1 MYVFLSLFSSL
12 CLYILDNYLTRYIQT
27 PSPLIIGKNPAWTER
42 TNHLTWGKIPL
53 YYELLI
59 SYILLPA
66 TNTPTTDSEKTQV
79 LHGFE
84 KTTEAII
91 RFLYSA
97 EDSMNICADYTW
109 PSVAIGVEVFK
120 KGLYELKKR
129 NVKSRFVTDITKDNI
144 KYCKELM
151 QISELRHL
159 DGVKGNF
166 AVSEKGYT
174 ASATMQEASLL
185 QQVIYSNVRSILDQQ
200 QYVFETLWSKA
211 KPAEQKIREIEE
223 GIELGEKTEIIQSP
237 KKILEL
243 FINMIK
249 SAKSEILLLLPTI
262 NAFLREERIGAIE
275 LLKES
280 AAEHNV
286 NVRIITPSNDDI
298 EKTLQNIASVAVRK
312 EQQENQKKEKGFEV
326 QRSNIQF
333 KETAMTT
340 VTILVVDKRESLVME
355 KTDDSKGNFIEAIG
369 LSTYSTSEPTVMSY
383 LSIFEGLWRQ
393 AKLYE
398 GLRAANELLQIHDKM
413 QREFINI
420 ASHEMKT
427 PTQAIL
433 GTSGL
438 LQYFPERKDELIGII
453 QRNAKRLQTLIA
465 NILDVTRIESQTL
478 ILNKERFDIRDVI
491 SSLIED
497 HKDRTKNSNIELINK
512 NNNNNNPIFVEA
524 DKDRILQVLSNLLS
538 NAIKFTNQGKISINI
553 FEKNDDN
560 HEENGR
566 KEVIVSVTDTG
577 SGIDSEIFTRL
588 FSKFA
593 SKSYQGTG
601 LGLFIC
607 KSIIQAHGGRIWA
620 ENNNISEDKSGG
632 ATITFSLPAAS
643 DINTANGDD

>member
-1 MYVFLSLFSSL
+1 MEG
-12 CLYILDNYLTRYIQT
+12 R
-27 PSPLIIGKNPAWTER
+27 K
-42 TNHLTWGKIPL
+42 HLL

-59 SYILLPA
+59 SHILLSD
-66 TNTPTTDSEKTQV
+66 TNTPTIDSEKTQV

-84 KTTEAII
+84 KTTEVII
-91 RFLYSA
+91 SFLYGA
-97 EDSMNICADYTW
+97 EDFMNICADYTW
-109 PSVAIGVEVFK
+109 PSVAMGVEVFK
-120 KGLYELKKR
+120 KGFYELKKR

-144 KYCKELM
+144 KYCKEIM

-166 AVSEKGYT
+166 GISEKEYT
-174 ASATMQEASLL
+174 ASATMQEAAPL
-185 QQVIYSNVRSILDQQ
+185 QQLIYSNVRSILDQQ

-223 GIELGEKTEIIQSP
+223 GIDLGETEIIQSP

-280 AAEHNV
+280 AAEYNV
-286 NVRIITPSNDDI
+286 NVRIMTPSNDDI
-298 EKTLQNIASVAVRK
+298 EKILQNIASIAVSK
-312 EQQENQKKEKGFEV
+312 EQQENQKKEKGFEI
-326 QRSNIQF
+326 QRSDIQF

-355 KTDDSKGNFIEAIG
+355 KTDDSKENFIEAIG
-369 LSTYSTSEPTVMSY
+369 SSTYSTSEPTVMSY
-383 LSIFEGLWRQ
+383 LSTFEGLWRQ

-398 GLRAANELLQIHDKM
+398 ELREANERLQIHDKM

-427 PTQAIL
+427 PAQAIL

-438 LQYFPERKDELIGII
+438 LQYYPERKDELIGII

-478 ILNKERFDIRDVI
+478 ILNKERFNIRDVI

-497 HKDRTKNSNIELINK
+497 HKDRTKNSNIELIN
-512 NNNNNNPIFVEA
+512 NNNNNDPIFVEA
-524 DKDRILQVLSNLLS
+524 DKDRIIQVLSNLLS
-538 NAIKFTNQGKISINI
+538 NAIKFTDQGKISINL

-560 HEENGR
+560 NHKEDGRR

-577 SGIDSEIFTRL
+577 SGINSEIFTRL

-593 SKSYQGTG
+593 SMSYQGTG

-620 ENNNISEDKSGG
+620 KNNDVSEDKSGG
-632 ATITFSLPAAS
+632 ATITFSLPVAS
-643 DINTANGDD
+643 DINTTDGDN

>member
-1 MYVFLSLFSSL
+1 
-12 CLYILDNYLTRYIQT
+12 
-27 PSPLIIGKNPAWTER
+27 
-42 TNHLTWGKIPL
+42 
-53 YYELLI
+53 
-59 SYILLPA
+59 
-66 TNTPTTDSEKTQV
+66 
-79 LHGFE
+79 
-84 KTTEAII
+84 
-91 RFLYSA
+91 
-97 EDSMNICADYTW
+97 MNICADYTW
-109 PSVAIGVEVFK
+109 PSVAMGVEVFK

-166 AVSEKGYT
+166 AISEKGYT
-174 ASATMQEASLL
+174 ASATLQEAALL
-185 QQVIYSNVRSILDQQ
+185 QEVIYSNVRSILDQQ

-223 GIELGEKTEIIQSP
+223 GVDFGKTEIIQSP

-249 SAKSEILLLLPTI
+249 SAKSEILLMLPTI

-275 LLKES
+275 LLKKS

-286 NVRIITPSNDDI
+286 NVRIITPSNDDV
-298 EKTLQNIASVAVRK
+298 EKILQNTVSVAVRK

-355 KTDDSKGNFIEAIG
+355 KTDDSKENFIKAIG
-369 LSTYSTSEPTVMSY
+369 LSTYSNSEPTVISY

-398 GLRAANELLQIHDKM
+398 ELREANEQLQIHDKM

-438 LQYFPERKDELIGII
+438 LQYYPERIDELIEII
-453 QRNAKRLQTLIA
+453 QRNAKRLQTLII
-465 NILDVTRIESQTL
+465 NILDVTRIESKTL
-478 ILNKERFDIRDVI
+478 ILNKERFNIRDVI

-497 HKDRTKNSNIELINK
+497 HKDRTKNSNIKLINK
-512 NNNNNNPIFVEA
+512 NNSNNNNPIFVEA
-524 DKDRILQVLSNLLS
+524 DKDRIIQVLCNLLS
-538 NAIKFTNQGKISINI
+538 NAIKFTNQGQISINL
-553 FEKNDDN
+553 FEKSDVH
-560 HEENGR
+560 HEEDGR

-577 SGIDSEIFTRL
+577 SGINSEIFTRL

-620 ENNNISEDKSGG
+620 ENNDVSENKSG
-632 ATITFSLPAAS
+632 ATITFSLPAAT
-643 DINTANGDD
+643 DINMANGDN

>member
-1 MYVFLSLFSSL
+1 MISHISLPV
-12 CLYILDNYLTRYIQT
+12 TKT
-27 PSPLIIGKNPAWTER
+27 PAV
-42 TNHLTWGKIPL
+42 
-53 YYELLI
+53 
-59 SYILLPA
+59 
-66 TNTPTTDSEKTQV
+66 DSEKTQV

-84 KTTEAII
+84 KTTEVII
-91 RFLYSA
+91 RFLHTA
-97 EDSMNICADYTW
+97 EDSMNICADHTW
-109 PSVAIGVEVFK
+109 PSVAMGVEVFK

-159 DGVKGNF
+159 DGLKGNF
-166 AVSEKGYT
+166 AISEKGYT
-174 ASATMQEASLL
+174 ASATLQEAAML
-185 QQVIYSNVRSILDQQ
+185 QEVIYSNARAILDQQ
-200 QYVFETLWSKA
+200 RYMFETLWSKA

-223 GIELGEKTEIIQSP
+223 GVDFGKTEIIQSP

-249 SAKSEILLLLPTI
+249 SAKSEILLMLPTI

-275 LLKES
+275 LLKKS

-286 NVRIITPSNDDI
+286 NVRIITPSNDDV
-298 EKTLQNIASVAVRK
+298 EKILQNIVSVAVRK

-369 LSTYSTSEPTVMSY
+369 LSTYSDSEPTVMSY

-398 GLRAANELLQIHDKM
+398 ELREANERLQIHDKM

-438 LQYFPERKDELIGII
+438 LQYYPERKDELIGII

-478 ILNKERFDIRDVI
+478 KLNKERFNIRDII

-497 HKDRTKNSNIELINK
+497 YKDRTKNSNIEII

-524 DKDRILQVLSNLLS
+524 DKDRIIQVLSNLLS
-538 NAIKFTNQGKISINI
+538 NAIKFTNQGQISINL

-560 HEENGR
+560 HRDDGRR

-577 SGIDSEIFTRL
+577 SGINSEIFTRL

-607 KSIIQAHGGRIWA
+607 KSIVEAHGGKIWA
-620 ENNNISEDKSGG
+620 ENKDVSEDKSG
-632 ATITFSLPAAS
+632 ATITFSLPTVS
-643 DINTANGDD
+643 DINTANGDN

>member
-1 MYVFLSLFSSL
+1 ML
-12 CLYILDNYLTRYIQT
+12 
-27 PSPLIIGKNPAWTER
+27 
-42 TNHLTWGKIPL
+42 
-53 YYELLI
+53 
-59 SYILLPA
+59 
-66 TNTPTTDSEKTQV
+66 
-79 LHGFE
+79 
-84 KTTEAII
+84 
-91 RFLYSA
+91 
-97 EDSMNICADYTW
+97 
-109 PSVAIGVEVFK
+109 
-120 KGLYELKKR
+120 
-129 NVKSRFVTDITKDNI
+129 
-144 KYCKELM
+144 
-151 QISELRHL
+151 ISELRHL
-159 DGVKGNF
+159 DGLKGNF
-166 AVSEKGYT
+166 AISEKGYT
-174 ASATMQEASLL
+174 ASATLQEAAML
-185 QQVIYSNVRSILDQQ
+185 QEVIYSNARAILDQQ
-200 QYVFETLWSKA
+200 RYMFETLWSKA

-223 GIELGEKTEIIQSP
+223 GIDFGKTEIIQSP

-249 SAKSEILLLLPTI
+249 SAKSEILLMLPTI

-275 LLKES
+275 LLKKS

-286 NVRIITPSNDDI
+286 NVRIITPSNNDV
-298 EKTLQNIASVAVRK
+298 EKILQNNTISSIAVIK

-369 LSTYSTSEPTVMSY
+369 LSTYSDSEPTVTSY

-398 GLRAANELLQIHDKM
+398 ELREANEQLQIHDKM
-413 QREFINI
+413 QKEFINI

-438 LQYFPERKDELIGII
+438 LQYYPERKDELIEII
-453 QRNAKRLQTLIA
+453 QRNAKRLQTLIS

-478 ILNKERFDIRDVI
+478 ILNKERFNIRDII
-491 SSLIED
+491 SSLID
-497 HKDRTKNSNIELINK
+497 DYKDRTKNSNIEIIN

-524 DKDRILQVLSNLLS
+524 DKDRIIQVLSNLLS
-538 NAIKFTNQGKISINI
+538 NAIKFTNQGQISINL
-553 FEKNDDN
+553 FEKNEDN
-560 HEENGR
+560 HGDDGR
-566 KEVIVSVTDTG
+566 GKEVIVSVTDTG
-577 SGIDSEIFTRL
+577 SGINSEIFTRL

-607 KSIIQAHGGRIWA
+607 KSIVEAHGGKIWA
-620 ENNNISEDKSGG
+620 ENKDVSENKSG
-632 ATITFSLPAAS
+632 ATITFSLPTVS
-643 DINTANGDD
+643 KINTANGDN

>member
-1 MYVFLSLFSSL
+1 
-12 CLYILDNYLTRYIQT
+12 
-27 PSPLIIGKNPAWTER
+27 
-42 TNHLTWGKIPL
+42 
-53 YYELLI
+53 
-59 SYILLPA
+59 LPA
-66 TNTPTTDSEKTQV
+66 TNTPTIDSEKTQV

-84 KTTEAII
+84 KTTELII
-91 RFLYSA
+91 RFLYGA
-97 EDSMNICADYTW
+97 EDYMNICADYTW
-109 PSVAIGVEVFK
+109 PSVAMGVEVFK
-120 KGLYELKKR
+120 KGFYELKKR

-166 AVSEKGYT
+166 GISEKGYT
-174 ASATMQEASLL
+174 ASATMQEAAPL

-223 GIELGEKTEIIQSP
+223 GHDLGETEIIQSP

-249 SAKSEILLLLPTI
+249 SAKSEILLILPTI

-275 LLKES
+275 LLKKL

-286 NVRIITPSNDDI
+286 NVRIITPSNDDV
-298 EKTLQNIASVAVRK
+298 EKILQNIVSVAVRK
-312 EQQENQKKEKGFEV
+312 EQQKNQKKEKGFEV

-355 KTDDSKGNFIEAIG
+355 KTDDSKENFIEAMG
-369 LSTYSTSEPTVMSY
+369 SSTYSTSEPTVMSY
-383 LSIFEGLWRQ
+383 LSTFEGLWRQ

-398 GLRAANELLQIHDKM
+398 ELREANERLEIHDKM

-427 PTQAIL
+427 PAQAIL

-438 LQYFPERKDELIGII
+438 LQYYPERKDELIGII

-478 ILNKERFDIRDVI
+478 ILNKERFNIRDVI

-512 NNNNNNPIFVEA
+512 NNNNNNNPIFVEA
-524 DKDRILQVLSNLLS
+524 DKDRIIQVLSNLLS
-538 NAIKFTNQGKISINI
+538 NAIKFTDQGKISINL
-553 FEKNDDN
+553 FEKNNDN
-560 HEENGR
+560 NEEDGR

-577 SGIDSEIFTRL
+577 SGINREIFTRL

-620 ENNNISEDKSGG
+620 ENNDVREDKSGG
-632 ATITFSLPAAS
+632 ATITFSLPAAN
-643 DINTANGDD
+643 DINTADGDN

>member
-1 MYVFLSLFSSL
+1 
-12 CLYILDNYLTRYIQT
+12 
-27 PSPLIIGKNPAWTER
+27 
-42 TNHLTWGKIPL
+42 
-53 YYELLI
+53 
-59 SYILLPA
+59 LPA
-66 TNTPTTDSEKTQV
+66 TNTPTSDSEKTQV

-84 KTTEAII
+84 KTTEVII
-91 RFLYSA
+91 KFLYSA

-166 AVSEKGYT
+166 SISEKGYT
-174 ASATMQEASLL
+174 ASATLQEAALL
-185 QQVIYSNVRSILDQQ
+185 QQVIYSNVRAILDQQ

-223 GIELGEKTEIIQSP
+223 GIDLGETEIIQNP

-275 LLKES
+275 LLKKS
-280 AAEHNV
+280 AAEHDV
-286 NVRIITPSNDDI
+286 NVRIITPSNDDV
-298 EKTLQNIASVAVRK
+298 EKILQNNTVSVAVRK

-355 KTDDSKGNFIEAIG
+355 KTDDSKETFIEAIG
-369 LSTYSTSEPTVMSY
+369 LSTYSNSEPTVMSY

-398 GLRAANELLQIHDKM
+398 ELREANERLQIHDKM

-438 LQYFPERKDELIGII
+438 LQYYPERKDELIGII

-478 ILNKERFDIRDVI
+478 KLNKERFNIRDVI

-524 DKDRILQVLSNLLS
+524 DKDRIIQVLSNLLS
-538 NAIKFTNQGKISINI
+538 NAIKFTDQGKISINL

-560 HEENGR
+560 NEENGGGR
-566 KEVIVSVTDTG
+566 KEVIVSVNDTG
-577 SGIDSEIFTRL
+577 SGINSEIFPRL

-607 KSIIQAHGGRIWA
+607 KSIIEAHGGRIWA
-620 ENNNISEDKSGG
+620 ENNDVSEDKSGG
-632 ATITFSLPAAS
+632 ATITFSLPAAT
-643 DINTANGDD
+643 DINTANGDN

>member
-1 MYVFLSLFSSL
+1 
-12 CLYILDNYLTRYIQT
+12 
-27 PSPLIIGKNPAWTER
+27 
-42 TNHLTWGKIPL
+42 
-53 YYELLI
+53 
-59 SYILLPA
+59 LPA
-66 TNTPTTDSEKTQV
+66 TNTPTSDSEKTQV

-84 KTTEAII
+84 KTTEVII
-91 RFLYSA
+91 KFLYSA

-109 PSVAIGVEVFK
+109 PSVAMGVEVFK

-166 AVSEKGYT
+166 SISEKGYT
-174 ASATMQEASLL
+174 ASATLQEAALL
-185 QQVIYSNVRSILDQQ
+185 QQVIYSNVRAILDQQ

-223 GIELGEKTEIIQSP
+223 GIDLGETAIIQNP

-249 SAKSEILLLLPTI
+249 SAKSEILLMLPTI

-275 LLKES
+275 LLKKS
-280 AAEHNV
+280 AAEHDV
-286 NVRIITPSNDDI
+286 NARIITPSNDDV
-298 EKTLQNIASVAVRK
+298 EKILQNNTVSVAVRK
-312 EQQENQKKEKGFEV
+312 EQQINQKKEKGFEV

-355 KTDDSKGNFIEAIG
+355 KTDDSKETFIEAIG
-369 LSTYSTSEPTVMSY
+369 LSTYSNSEPTVMSY

-398 GLRAANELLQIHDKM
+398 ELREANERLQIHDKM

-438 LQYFPERKDELIGII
+438 LQYYPERKDELIGII

-478 ILNKERFDIRDVI
+478 KLNKERFNIRDVI

-524 DKDRILQVLSNLLS
+524 DKDRIIQVLSNLLS
-538 NAIKFTNQGKISINI
+538 NAIKFTDQGKISINL

-560 HEENGR
+560 NEENGGGR
-566 KEVIVSVTDTG
+566 KEVIVSVNDTG
-577 SGIDSEIFTRL
+577 SGINSEIFPRL

-607 KSIIQAHGGRIWA
+607 KSIIEAHGGRIWA
-620 ENNNISEDKSGG
+620 ENNDVSEDKSGG
-632 ATITFSLPAAS
+632 ATITFSLPAAT
-643 DINTANGDD
+643 DINTANGDN

>member
-1 MYVFLSLFSSL
+1 
-12 CLYILDNYLTRYIQT
+12 
-27 PSPLIIGKNPAWTER
+27 
-42 TNHLTWGKIPL
+42 
-53 YYELLI
+53 LI
-59 SYILLPA
+59 SHISLPV
-66 TNTPTTDSEKTQV
+66 TKTPAVDSEKTQV

-91 RFLYSA
+91 RFLHTA
-97 EDSMNICADYTW
+97 EDSMNICADHTW
-109 PSVAIGVEVFK
+109 PSVAMGVEVFK

-159 DGVKGNF
+159 DGLKGNF
-166 AVSEKGYT
+166 AISEKGYT
-174 ASATMQEASLL
+174 ASATLQEAAML
-185 QQVIYSNVRSILDQQ
+185 QEVIYSNARAILDQQ
-200 QYVFETLWSKA
+200 RYMFETLWSKA

-223 GIELGEKTEIIQSP
+223 GIDFGKTEIIQSP

-249 SAKSEILLLLPTI
+249 SAKSEILLMLPTI

-275 LLKES
+275 LLKKS

-286 NVRIITPSNDDI
+286 NVRIITPSNNDV
-298 EKTLQNIASVAVRK
+298 EKILQNNTISSIAVIK

-369 LSTYSTSEPTVMSY
+369 LSTYSDSEPTVTSY

-398 GLRAANELLQIHDKM
+398 ELREANEQLQIHDKM
-413 QREFINI
+413 QKEFINI

-438 LQYFPERKDELIGII
+438 LQYYPERKDELIEII
-453 QRNAKRLQTLIA
+453 QRNAKRLQTLIS

-478 ILNKERFDIRDVI
+478 ILNKERFNIRDII

-497 HKDRTKNSNIELINK
+497 YKDRTKNSNIEIIN

-524 DKDRILQVLSNLLS
+524 DKDRIIQVLSNLLS
-538 NAIKFTNQGKISINI
+538 NAIKFTNQGQISINL

-560 HEENGR
+560 HGDDGR
-566 KEVIVSVTDTG
+566 GKEVIVSVTDTG
-577 SGIDSEIFTRL
+577 SGINSEIFTRL

-607 KSIIQAHGGRIWA
+607 KSIVEAHGGKIWA
-620 ENNNISEDKSGG
+620 ENKDVSENKSG
-632 ATITFSLPAAS
+632 ATITFSLPTVS
-643 DINTANGDD
+643 EINTANGDN

>member
-1 MYVFLSLFSSL
+1 
-12 CLYILDNYLTRYIQT
+12 
-27 PSPLIIGKNPAWTER
+27 
-42 TNHLTWGKIPL
+42 
-53 YYELLI
+53 
-59 SYILLPA
+59 LPA
-66 TNTPTTDSEKTQV
+66 TNTPTSDSEKTQV

-84 KTTEAII
+84 KTTEVII
-91 RFLYSA
+91 KFLYSA

-109 PSVAIGVEVFK
+109 PSVAMGVEVFK

-166 AVSEKGYT
+166 SISEKGYT
-174 ASATMQEASLL
+174 ASATLQEAALL
-185 QQVIYSNVRSILDQQ
+185 QEVIYSNVRAILDQQ

-223 GIELGEKTEIIQSP
+223 GIDLGETAIIQNP

-275 LLKES
+275 LLKKS
-280 AAEHNV
+280 AAEHDV
-286 NVRIITPSNDDI
+286 NVRIITPSNDDV
-298 EKTLQNIASVAVRK
+298 EKILQNNTVSVAVRK
-312 EQQENQKKEKGFEV
+312 EQQINQKKEKGFEV

-355 KTDDSKGNFIEAIG
+355 KTDDSKETFIEAIG
-369 LSTYSTSEPTVMSY
+369 LSTYSNSEPTVMSY

-398 GLRAANELLQIHDKM
+398 ELREANERLQIHDKM

-438 LQYFPERKDELIGII
+438 LQYYPERKDELIGII

-478 ILNKERFDIRDVI
+478 KLNKERFNIRDVI

-524 DKDRILQVLSNLLS
+524 DKDRIIQVLSNLLS
-538 NAIKFTNQGKISINI
+538 NAIKFTDQGKISINL

-560 HEENGR
+560 NEENGGGR
-566 KEVIVSVTDTG
+566 KEVIVSVNDTG
-577 SGIDSEIFTRL
+577 SGINSEIFPRL

-607 KSIIQAHGGRIWA
+607 KSIIEAHGGRIWA
-620 ENNNISEDKSGG
+620 ENNDVSEDKSGG
-632 ATITFSLPAAS
+632 ATITFSLPAAT
-643 DINTANGDD
+643 DINTANGDN

>member
-1 MYVFLSLFSSL
+1 
-12 CLYILDNYLTRYIQT
+12 
-27 PSPLIIGKNPAWTER
+27 
-42 TNHLTWGKIPL
+42 
-53 YYELLI
+53 
-59 SYILLPA
+59 LPV
-66 TNTPTTDSEKTQV
+66 TNTPAVDSEKTLV

-97 EDSMNICADYTW
+97 EESMNICADNTW
-109 PSVAIGVEVFK
+109 PSVAMGVEVFK

-129 NVKSRFVTDITKDNI
+129 NIKSRFVTDITKDNI

-159 DGVKGNF
+159 DGVRGNF
-166 AVSEKGYT
+166 SISEKGYT
-174 ASATMQEASLL
+174 ASATLQEAALL
-185 QQVIYSNVRSILDQQ
+185 QEVIYSNVRAILDQQ

-223 GIELGEKTEIIQSP
+223 GIDFGKTEIIQSP

-249 SAKSEILLLLPTI
+249 SAKSEILLMLPTI

-275 LLKES
+275 LLKKS

-286 NVRIITPSNDDI
+286 NVRIITPSNDAV
-298 EKTLQNIASVAVRK
+298 EKILQNNTVSSIAVRK

-326 QRSNIQF
+326 QRSSIQF

-340 VTILVVDKRESLVME
+340 VTILVVDRRESLVME
-355 KTDDSKGNFIEAIG
+355 KIDDSKENFIEAIG
-369 LSTYSTSEPTVMSY
+369 LSTYSNSEPTVMSY

-398 GLRAANELLQIHDKM
+398 ELREANEQLQIHDKM
-413 QREFINI
+413 QKEFINI

-438 LQYFPERKDELIGII
+438 LQYYPERKDELIEII

-465 NILDVTRIESQTL
+465 NILDVTRIESQAL
-478 ILNKERFDIRDVI
+478 ILNKERFNIRDAI

-497 HKDRTKNSNIELINK
+497 YKDRTKNSNIEIINK
-512 NNNNNNPIFVEA
+512 NNNKNNNPIFVEA
-524 DKDRILQVLSNLLS
+524 DKDRIIQVLSNLLS
-538 NAIKFTNQGKISINI
+538 NAIKFTNQGKISINL

-560 HEENGR
+560 YEEDGR

-577 SGIDSEIFTRL
+577 SGINSEILPRL
-588 FSKFA
+588 FSKFT

-607 KSIIQAHGGRIWA
+607 KSIINAHGGRIWA
-620 ENNNISEDKSGG
+620 ENNAVSENKSG
-632 ATITFSLPAAS
+632 ATITFSLPAAT
-643 DINTANGDD
+643 DINMTNGDN

>member
-1 MYVFLSLFSSL
+1 
-12 CLYILDNYLTRYIQT
+12 
-27 PSPLIIGKNPAWTER
+27 
-42 TNHLTWGKIPL
+42 
-53 YYELLI
+53 
-59 SYILLPA
+59 
-66 TNTPTTDSEKTQV
+66 
-79 LHGFE
+79 
-84 KTTEAII
+84 
-91 RFLYSA
+91 
-97 EDSMNICADYTW
+97 MNICADYTW
-109 PSVAIGVEVFK
+109 PSVAMGVEVFK

-166 AVSEKGYT
+166 SISEKGYT
-174 ASATMQEASLL
+174 ASATLQEAALL
-185 QQVIYSNVRSILDQQ
+185 QQVIYSNVRAILDQQ

-223 GIELGEKTEIIQSP
+223 GIDLGETAIIQNP

-249 SAKSEILLLLPTI
+249 SAKSEILLMLPTI

-275 LLKES
+275 LLKKS
-280 AAEHNV
+280 AAEHDV
-286 NVRIITPSNDDI
+286 NARIITPSNDDV
-298 EKTLQNIASVAVRK
+298 EKILQNNTVSVAVRK
-312 EQQENQKKEKGFEV
+312 EQQINQKKEKGFEV

-355 KTDDSKGNFIEAIG
+355 KTDDSKETFIEAIG
-369 LSTYSTSEPTVMSY
+369 LSTYSNSEPTVMSY

-398 GLRAANELLQIHDKM
+398 ELREANERLQIHDKM

-438 LQYFPERKDELIGII
+438 LQYYPERKDELIGII

-478 ILNKERFDIRDVI
+478 KLNKERFNIRDVI

-524 DKDRILQVLSNLLS
+524 DKDRIIQVLSNLLS
-538 NAIKFTNQGKISINI
+538 NAIKFTDQGKISINL

-560 HEENGR
+560 NEENGGGR
-566 KEVIVSVTDTG
+566 KEVIVSVNDTG
-577 SGIDSEIFTRL
+577 SGINSEIFPRL

-607 KSIIQAHGGRIWA
+607 KSIIEAHGGRIWA
-620 ENNNISEDKSGG
+620 ENNNVSEDKSGG
-632 ATITFSLPAAS
+632 ATITFSLPAAT
-643 DINTANGDD
+643 DINTANGDN

>member
-1 MYVFLSLFSSL
+1 
-12 CLYILDNYLTRYIQT
+12 
-27 PSPLIIGKNPAWTER
+27 
-42 TNHLTWGKIPL
+42 
-53 YYELLI
+53 
-59 SYILLPA
+59 
-66 TNTPTTDSEKTQV
+66 
-79 LHGFE
+79 
-84 KTTEAII
+84 
-91 RFLYSA
+91 
-97 EDSMNICADYTW
+97 MNICADYTW
-109 PSVAIGVEVFK
+109 PSVAMGVEVFK

-166 AVSEKGYT
+166 SISEKGYT
-174 ASATMQEASLL
+174 ASATLQEAALL
-185 QQVIYSNVRSILDQQ
+185 QEVIYSNVRAILDQQ
-200 QYVFETLWSKA
+200 EYVFETLWSKA

-223 GIELGEKTEIIQSP
+223 GIDLGETEIIQNP

-275 LLKES
+275 LLKKS
-280 AAEHNV
+280 AAEHDV
-286 NVRIITPSNDDI
+286 NVRIITPSNDDV
-298 EKTLQNIASVAVRK
+298 EKILQNNTVSVAVRK
-312 EQQENQKKEKGFEV
+312 EQQINQKKEKGFEV

-355 KTDDSKGNFIEAIG
+355 KTDDSKETFIEAIG
-369 LSTYSTSEPTVMSY
+369 LSTYSNSEPTVMSY

-398 GLRAANELLQIHDKM
+398 ELREANERLQIHDKM

-438 LQYFPERKDELIGII
+438 LQYYPERKDELIGII

-478 ILNKERFDIRDVI
+478 KLNKERFNIRDVI

-524 DKDRILQVLSNLLS
+524 DKDRIIQVLSNLLS
-538 NAIKFTNQGKISINI
+538 NAIKFTDQGKISINL

-560 HEENGR
+560 NEENGGGR
-566 KEVIVSVTDTG
+566 KEVIVSVNDTG
-577 SGIDSEIFTRL
+577 SGINSEIFPRL

-607 KSIIQAHGGRIWA
+607 KSIIEAHGGRIWA
-620 ENNNISEDKSGG
+620 ENNNVSEDKSGG
-632 ATITFSLPAAS
+632 ATITFSLPAAT
-643 DINTANGDD
+643 DINTANGDN